1 MKPKIIAIY
10 WAFNPNVKVLRLSLR
25 NLIDDVDEI
34 IIVDNGSRN
43 IKELKELAT
52 EFIPSKVN
60 IVELRRNLGVKAL
73 NIGIT
78 IAIKKGADWVL
89 LMDDDSI
96 YPKDILRN
104 IMLAYNVLC
113 KHKNDL
119 CDKITVI
126 SLPYWKFNQLRE
138 TFVIF
143 KNQHIFSGS
152 LIKVDNIKKYNLY
165 INESFFVDMADV
177 ELYER
182 IHKLGMLTIYYTR
195 GQLIHHLGRHI
206 YLPRLLKPWVRRE
219 WSIYTPWRYYMILRN
234 LIILVIKYRMLR
246 LIRDVFLSMILFGI
260 PLIIVYGFKSW
271 FKAFTLG
278 IAHGLFRKLGYLDP
292 ALLNSRER

>member
-1 MKPKIIAIY
+1 MKSKIIAIY
-10 WAFNPNVKVLRLSLR
+10 WAFNPDVKVLRLSLR

-52 EFIPSKVN
+52 EFIPGKVN

-73 NIGIT
+73 NIGMR

-96 YPKDILRN
+96 YPKGILRN

-119 CDKITVI
+119 CDKIAVI

-143 KNQHIFSGS
+143 KNPHIFSGS

-165 INESFFVDMADV
+165 INESFFC
-177 ELYER
+177 
-182 IHKLGMLTIYYTR
+182 
-195 GQLIHHLGRHI
+195 
-206 YLPRLLKPWVRRE
+206 
-219 WSIYTPWRYYMILRN
+219 
-234 LIILVIKYRMLR
+234 
-246 LIRDVFLSMILFGI
+246 
-260 PLIIVYGFKSW
+260 
-271 FKAFTLG
+271 
-278 IAHGLFRKLGYLDP
+278 
-292 ALLNSRER
+292 

>member
-10 WAFNPNVKVLRLSLR
+10 WAFNPDVKVLRSSLR
-25 NLIDDVDEI
+25 NLTDDVDEI

-43 IKELKELAT
+43 IKELKELAI
-52 EFIPSKVN
+52 EFIPGKVN

-73 NIGIT
+73 NIGMS

-96 YPKDILRN
+96 YPKGTLRN
-104 IMLAYNVLC
+104 VMLAYNVLC

-119 CDKITVI
+119 CDKIAVI

-143 KNQHIFSGS
+143 KNPYIFSGS
-152 LIKVDNIKKYNLY
+152 LIKVDNIKKHNLY
-165 INESFFVDMADV
+165 IDESFFVDMADV

-182 IHKLGMLTIYYTR
+182 IHKLGMLTIYYTH
-195 GQLIHHLGRHI
+195 GQLIHHPGRHI

-246 LIRDVFLSMILFGI
+246 LIRDVFLFMILFEI

-271 FKAFTLG
+271 FKAFILG
-278 IAHGLFRKLGYLDP
+278 IAHGLFGKLGYLNP
-292 ALLNSRER
+292 ALFNSRER

>member
-1 MKPKIIAIY
+1 VKPKIIAIY
-10 WAFNPNVKVLRLSLR
+10 WAFNPDVKVLRLSLR
-25 NLIDDVDEI
+25 NLIDEADEI

-43 IKELKELAT
+43 VKELKELAT
-52 EFIPSKVN
+52 EFIPGKVN

-78 IAIKKGADWVL
+78 VALKKGADWVL

-96 YPKDILRN
+96 YPKGTLRN
-104 IMLAYNVLC
+104 IMIAYDVLC
-113 KHKNDL
+113 KYKNDL

-126 SLPYWKFNQLRE
+126 SLPYWKFDQRGV

-143 KNQHIFSGS
+143 KNPHIFSGS
-152 LIKVDNIKKYNLY
+152 LIKVDNIKKHNLY
-165 INESFFVDMADV
+165 VNESFFVDMADV
-177 ELYER
+177 ELYNR
-182 IHKLGMLTIYYTR
+182 IHRLGILTIFYTR
-195 GQLIHHLGRHI
+195 GQLIHHPGRHI

-246 LIRDVFLSMILFGI
+246 LVREVFHYAILLGI
-260 PLIIVYGFKSW
+260 PLIMVYGFKSW

-278 IAHGLFRKLGYLDP
+278 TAHGLCRKLGYLDP

>member
-10 WAFNPNVKVLRLSLR
+10 WAFNPDVKVLRLSLR
-25 NLIDDVDEI
+25 NLINDVDEI

-43 IKELKELAT
+43 IKELKELAA
-52 EFIPSKVN
+52 EFIPGKVN
-60 IVELRRNLGVKAL
+60 IIELRRNLGVKAL
-73 NIGIT
+73 NIGMT

-96 YPKDILRN
+96 YPKGTLGN
-104 IMLAYNVLC
+104 IMLAYDVLC
-113 KHKNDL
+113 KYKNDL

-143 KNQHIFSGS
+143 KNPHIFSGS
-152 LIKVDNIKKYNLY
+152 LIKVDNIKKHNLY

-195 GQLIHHLGRHI
+195 GQLIHNPGRHI

-219 WSIYTPWRYYMILRN
+219 WYIYTPWRYYMILRN
-234 LIILVIKYRMLR
+234 LIILVIRYGMLR
-246 LIRDVFLSMILFGI
+246 LTKDVFLFMILLGI

-271 FKAFTLG
+271 FKAFILG
-278 IAHGLFRKLGYLDP
+278 IAHGLFRKHGYLNP
-292 ALLNSRER
+292 ALLNSGER